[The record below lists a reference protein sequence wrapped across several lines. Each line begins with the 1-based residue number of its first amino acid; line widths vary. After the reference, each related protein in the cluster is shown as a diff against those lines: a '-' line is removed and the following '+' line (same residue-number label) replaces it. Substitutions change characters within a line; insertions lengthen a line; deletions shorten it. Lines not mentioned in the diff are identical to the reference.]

1 MIMISGKF
9 KTYIFVILSVCP
21 ALCFAGPT
29 TIKAKLDSAYLLMGK
44 QIGLHVE
51 IVQDKNK
58 TGYVPVTDGDTL
70 TRNVEIVGWR
80 NSDTTDLGNDRIQI
94 DRDLILQSFDSGL
107 YTLPPILY
115 ISGKDTFRTEKSTLK
130 VIPVNV
136 DTLKNIHDY
145 KNVEN
150 PDTKWTDYLPDFITD
165 YWWIILLCLI
175 AIAAAVYIIYRV
187 KKGKPIS
194 LPLLP
199 KKKVLPPYEEAVAAL
214 TALKSASLWQNG
226 QEKEYY
232 TRLTDI
238 LRHYIDRR
246 FGVNAMEMTT
256 SQILALLT
264 NEEAKDAKNELRK
277 ILDIADFVKFA
288 KMKPLADE
296 NEQSYRWAADFLE
309 KTKPV
314 EPVADSQ
321 AGGTAARPDDGK
333 GADDLKTTVNDDK
346 EGM

>member
-1 MIMISGKF
+1 MIMKIK
-9 KTYIFVILSVCP
+9 KIKAYIYLIAVIFPVVGM
-21 ALCFAGPT
+21 AGPV
-29 TIKAKLDSAYLLMGK
+29 TITAKLDSAYLLMGR
-44 QIGLHVE
+44 QTGMHIE
-51 IVQDKNK
+51 IVQDKTA
-58 TGYVPVTDGDTL
+58 TGYVPLTDGDTL

-80 NSDTTDLGNDRIQI
+80 SPDTTDLGNNRVQI
-94 DRDLILQSFDSGL
+94 NRDLILQSFDSGL
-107 YTLPPILY
+107 YTLPPVLY
-115 ISGKDTFRTEKSTLK
+115 ISGKDTFRTEKMTLK

-136 DTLKNIHDY
+136 DSLKNIHDY
-145 KNVEN
+145 KNVEE

-165 YWWIILLCLI
+165 YWWLILLII
-175 AIAAAVYIIYRV
+175 AVMALAFYIMYRIR
-187 KKGKPIS
+187 KGKPIA

-199 KKKVLPPYEEAVAAL
+199 KKKLLPPYEEAVAAL
-214 TALKSASLWQNG
+214 TALKTASLWQNG

-256 SQILALLT
+256 SQILELLT
-264 NEEAKDAKNELRK
+264 AEEAKDAKTELRK

-296 NEQSYRWAADFLE
+296 NEQSYMWAADFLE

-314 EPVADSQ
+314 ENAVENQ
-321 AGGTAARPDDGK
+321 TEGGPATTGEAAKDVVSDK
-333 GADDLKTTVNDDK
+333 NVKK

>member
-1 MIMISGKF
+1 MIMKIKKI
-9 KTYIFVILSVCP
+9 KTYIFLIAVMFPVMGI
-21 ALCFAGPT
+21 AGPT
-29 TIKAKLDSAYLLMGK
+29 TIKAKLDSAYLLMGR
-44 QIGLHVE
+44 QTGMHIE
-51 IVQDKNK
+51 IVQDKNA
-58 TGYVPVTDGDTL
+58 TGYIPVTDGDTL

-80 NSDTTDLGNDRIQI
+80 NSDTTDLGNNRIQI

-115 ISGKDTFRTEKSTLK
+115 ISGKDTFRTEKTTLK

-136 DTLKNIHDY
+136 DTLKNINDY

-165 YWWIILLCLI
+165 YWWIILLFILI
-175 AIAAAVYIIYRV
+175 VASAFYIIYRIQ
-187 KKGKPIS
+187 KGKPIA

-199 KKKVLPPYEEAVAAL
+199 KKKLLPPYEEAIEAL
-214 TALKSASLWQNG
+214 TALKAASLWQNG

-264 NEEAKDAKNELRK
+264 AIEAKGAKEELKK
-277 ILDIADFVKFA
+277 ILDVADFVKFA

-296 NEQSYRWAADFLE
+296 NEQSCRLATEFLE

-314 EPVADSQ
+314 EIVPENQSEEKSVGSKDISSESES
-321 AGGTAARPDDGK
+321 RKDVK
-333 GADDLKTTVNDDK
+333 R
-346 EGM
+346 EGV

>member
-1 MIMISGKF
+1 MKTGLI
-9 KTYIFVILSVCP
+9 KTYILLLVAAFVPSVC
-21 ALCFAGPT
+21 LAGPT

-44 QIGLHVE
+44 QTGMHVE
-51 IVQDKNK
+51 IVQDKSA
-58 TGYVPVTDGDTL
+58 TGYIPLTDGDTL

-130 VIPVNV
+130 VVPVNV

-145 KNVEN
+145 KNVGE
-150 PDTKWTDYLPDFITD
+150 PDTRWTDYLPDFITD
-165 YWWIILLCLI
+165 YWWLILLV
-175 AIAAAVYIIYRV
+175 AVLLLVGGYIIYRIR
-187 KKGKPIS
+187 KGKPIA

-199 KKKVLPPYEEAVAAL
+199 KKKLLPPYDEAVAAL
-214 TALKSASLWQNG
+214 AELKSASLWQNG

-232 TRLTDI
+232 TRITDI

-256 SQILALLT
+256 SQILDLLIA
-264 NEEAKDAKNELRK
+264 EEAKSAKSELRK
-277 ILDIADFVKFA
+277 ILDMADFVKFA

-296 NEQSYRWAADFLE
+296 NELTYSL
-309 KTKPV
+309 
-314 EPVADSQ
+314 S
-321 AGGTAARPDDGK
+321 
-333 GADDLKTTVNDDK
+333 LIHI
-346 EGM
+346 

>member
-1 MIMISGKF
+1 MKIKKI
-9 KTYIFVILSVCP
+9 KTYIFLIAVMFPVMGI
-21 ALCFAGPT
+21 AGPT
-29 TIKAKLDSAYLLMGK
+29 TIKAKLDSAYLLMGR
-44 QIGLHVE
+44 QTGMHIE
-51 IVQDKNK
+51 IVQDKNA
-58 TGYVPVTDGDTL
+58 TGYIPVTDGDTL

-80 NSDTTDLGNDRIQI
+80 NSDTTDLGNNRIQI

-115 ISGKDTFRTEKSTLK
+115 ISGKDTFRTEKTTLK

-136 DTLKNIHDY
+136 DTLKNINDY

-165 YWWIILLCLI
+165 YWWIILLFILI
-175 AIAAAVYIIYRV
+175 VASAFYIIYRIQ
-187 KKGKPIS
+187 KGKPIA

-199 KKKVLPPYEEAVAAL
+199 KKKLLPPYEEAIEAL
-214 TALKSASLWQNG
+214 TALKAASLWQNG

-264 NEEAKDAKNELRK
+264 AIEAKGAKEELKK
-277 ILDIADFVKFA
+277 ILDVADFVKFA

-296 NEQSYRWAADFLE
+296 NEQSCRLATEFLE

-314 EPVADSQ
+314 EIVPENQSEEKSVGSKDISSESES
-321 AGGTAARPDDGK
+321 RKDVK
-333 GADDLKTTVNDDK
+333 R
-346 EGM
+346 EGV

>member
-1 MIMISGKF
+1 MFPVMGI
-9 KTYIFVILSVCP
+9 
-21 ALCFAGPT
+21 AGPT
-29 TIKAKLDSAYLLMGK
+29 TIKAKLDSAYLLMGR
-44 QIGLHVE
+44 QTGMHIE
-51 IVQDKNK
+51 IVQDKNA
-58 TGYVPVTDGDTL
+58 TGYIPVTDGDTL

-80 NSDTTDLGNDRIQI
+80 NSDTTDLGNNRIQI

-115 ISGKDTFRTEKSTLK
+115 ISGKDTFRTEKTTLK

-136 DTLKNIHDY
+136 DTLKNINDY

-165 YWWIILLCLI
+165 YWWIILLFILI
-175 AIAAAVYIIYRV
+175 VASAFYIIYRIQ
-187 KKGKPIS
+187 KGKPIA

-199 KKKVLPPYEEAVAAL
+199 KKKLLPPYEEAIEAL
-214 TALKSASLWQNG
+214 TALKAASLWQNG

-264 NEEAKDAKNELRK
+264 AIEAKGAKEELKK
-277 ILDIADFVKFA
+277 ILDVADFVKFA

-296 NEQSYRWAADFLE
+296 NEQSCRLATEFLE

-314 EPVADSQ
+314 EIVPENQSEEKSVGSKDISSESES
-321 AGGTAARPDDGK
+321 RKDVK
-333 GADDLKTTVNDDK
+333 R
-346 EGM
+346 EGV

>member
-1 MIMISGKF
+1 MIMKIKKI
-9 KTYIFVILSVCP
+9 KTYIFFIAVMFPVMGI
-21 ALCFAGPT
+21 AGPT
-29 TIKAKLDSAYLLMGK
+29 TIKAKLDSAYLLMGR
-44 QIGLHVE
+44 QTGMHIE
-51 IVQDKNK
+51 IVQDKNA
-58 TGYVPVTDGDTL
+58 TGYIPVTDGDTL

-80 NSDTTDLGNDRIQI
+80 NSDTTDLGNNRIQI

-115 ISGKDTFRTEKSTLK
+115 ISGKDTFRTEKTTLK

-136 DTLKNIHDY
+136 DTLKNINDY

-165 YWWIILLCLI
+165 YWWIILLFILI
-175 AIAAAVYIIYRV
+175 VASAFYIIYRIQ
-187 KKGKPIS
+187 KSKPIA

-199 KKKVLPPYEEAVAAL
+199 KKKLLPPYEEAIEAL
-214 TALKSASLWQNG
+214 TALKAASLWQNG

-264 NEEAKDAKNELRK
+264 AIEAKGAKEELKK
-277 ILDIADFVKFA
+277 ILDVADFVKFA

-296 NEQSYRWAADFLE
+296 NEQLYRLATEFLE

-314 EPVADSQ
+314 EIVPENQSEEKSVGSKDISSESES
-321 AGGTAARPDDGK
+321 RKDVK
-333 GADDLKTTVNDDK
+333 R
-346 EGM
+346 EGV

>member
-1 MIMISGKF
+1 MKIKKI
-9 KTYIFVILSVCP
+9 KTYIFLIAVMFPVMGI
-21 ALCFAGPT
+21 AGPT
-29 TIKAKLDSAYLLMGK
+29 TIKAKLDSAYLLMGR
-44 QIGLHVE
+44 QTGMHIE
-51 IVQDKNK
+51 IVQDKNA
-58 TGYVPVTDGDTL
+58 TGYIPVTDGDTL

-80 NSDTTDLGNDRIQI
+80 NSDTTDLGNNRIQI

-115 ISGKDTFRTEKSTLK
+115 ISGKDTFRTEKTTLK

-136 DTLKNIHDY
+136 DTLKNINDY

-165 YWWIILLCLI
+165 YWWIILLFILI
-175 AIAAAVYIIYRV
+175 VASAIYIIYRIQ
-187 KKGKPIS
+187 KGKPIA

-199 KKKVLPPYEEAVAAL
+199 KKKLLPPYEEAIEAL
-214 TALKSASLWQNG
+214 TALKAASLWQNG

-264 NEEAKDAKNELRK
+264 AIEAKGAKEELKK
-277 ILDIADFVKFA
+277 ILDVADFVKFA

-296 NEQSYRWAADFLE
+296 NEQSCRLATEFLE

-314 EPVADSQ
+314 EIVPENQSEEKSVGSKDISSESES
-321 AGGTAARPDDGK
+321 RKDVK
-333 GADDLKTTVNDDK
+333 R
-346 EGM
+346 EGV

>member
-1 MIMISGKF
+1 MKIKKI
-9 KTYIFVILSVCP
+9 KTYIFFIAVMFPVMGI
-21 ALCFAGPT
+21 AGPT
-29 TIKAKLDSAYLLMGK
+29 TIKAKLDSAYLLMGR
-44 QIGLHVE
+44 QTGMHIE
-51 IVQDKNK
+51 IVQDKNA
-58 TGYVPVTDGDTL
+58 TGYIPVTDGDTL

-80 NSDTTDLGNDRIQI
+80 NSDTTDLGNNRIQI

-115 ISGKDTFRTEKSTLK
+115 ISGKDTFRTEKTTLK

-136 DTLKNIHDY
+136 DTLKNINDY

-150 PDTKWTDYLPDFITD
+150 PDTKWKL
-165 YWWIILLCLI
+165 
-175 AIAAAVYIIYRV
+175 
-187 KKGKPIS
+187 
-194 LPLLP
+194 
-199 KKKVLPPYEEAVAAL
+199 LPPYEEAIEAL
-214 TALKSASLWQNG
+214 TALKAASLWQNG

-264 NEEAKDAKNELRK
+264 AIEAKGAKEELKK
-277 ILDIADFVKFA
+277 ILDVADFVKFA

-296 NEQSYRWAADFLE
+296 NEQSYRLATEFLE

-314 EPVADSQ
+314 EIVPENQSEEKSVGSKDISSESES
-321 AGGTAARPDDGK
+321 RKDVK
-333 GADDLKTTVNDDK
+333 R
-346 EGM
+346 EGV

>member
-1 MIMISGKF
+1 MIMKIKKI
-9 KTYIFVILSVCP
+9 KTYIFLIAVMFPVMGI
-21 ALCFAGPT
+21 AGPT
-29 TIKAKLDSAYLLMGK
+29 TIKAKLDSAYLLMGR
-44 QIGLHVE
+44 QTGMHIE
-51 IVQDKNK
+51 IVQDKNA
-58 TGYVPVTDGDTL
+58 TGYIPVTDGDTL

-80 NSDTTDLGNDRIQI
+80 NSDTTDLGNNRIQI

-115 ISGKDTFRTEKSTLK
+115 ISGKDTFRTEKTTLK

-136 DTLKNIHDY
+136 DTLKNINDY

-165 YWWIILLCLI
+165 YWWIILLFILI
-175 AIAAAVYIIYRV
+175 VASALYIIYRIQ
-187 KKGKPIS
+187 KGKPIA

-199 KKKVLPPYEEAVAAL
+199 KKKLLPPYEEAIEAL
-214 TALKSASLWQNG
+214 TALKAASLWQNG

-264 NEEAKDAKNELRK
+264 AIEAKGAKEELKK
-277 ILDIADFVKFA
+277 ILDVADFVKFA

-296 NEQSYRWAADFLE
+296 NEQSYRLATEFLE

-314 EPVADSQ
+314 EIVPENQSEEKSV
-321 AGGTAARPDDGK
+321 GGKDISSESESRKDVK
-333 GADDLKTTVNDDK
+333 R
-346 EGM
+346 EGV

>member
-1 MIMISGKF
+1 MFPVMGI
-9 KTYIFVILSVCP
+9 
-21 ALCFAGPT
+21 AGPT
-29 TIKAKLDSAYLLMGK
+29 TIKAKLDSAYLLMGR
-44 QIGLHVE
+44 QTGMHIE
-51 IVQDKNK
+51 IVQDKNA
-58 TGYVPVTDGDTL
+58 TGYIPVTDGDTL

-80 NSDTTDLGNDRIQI
+80 NSDTTDLGNNRIQI

-115 ISGKDTFRTEKSTLK
+115 ISGKDTFRTEKTTLK

-136 DTLKNIHDY
+136 DTLKNINDY

-165 YWWIILLCLI
+165 YWWIILLFILI
-175 AIAAAVYIIYRV
+175 VASAIYIIYRIQ
-187 KKGKPIS
+187 KGKPIA

-199 KKKVLPPYEEAVAAL
+199 KKKLLPPYEEAIEAL
-214 TALKSASLWQNG
+214 TALKAASLWQNG

-264 NEEAKDAKNELRK
+264 AIEAKGAKEELKK
-277 ILDIADFVKFA
+277 ILDVADFVKFA

-296 NEQSYRWAADFLE
+296 NEQSCRLATEFLE

-314 EPVADSQ
+314 EIVPENQSEEKSVGSKDISSESES
-321 AGGTAARPDDGK
+321 RKDVK
-333 GADDLKTTVNDDK
+333 R
-346 EGM
+346 EGV

>member
-1 MIMISGKF
+1 MIMKIKKI
-9 KTYIFVILSVCP
+9 KTYIFLIAVMFPVMGI
-21 ALCFAGPT
+21 AGPT
-29 TIKAKLDSAYLLMGK
+29 TIKAKLDSAYLLMGR
-44 QIGLHVE
+44 QTGMHIE
-51 IVQDKNK
+51 IVQDKNA
-58 TGYVPVTDGDTL
+58 TGYIPVTDGDTL

-80 NSDTTDLGNDRIQI
+80 NSDTTDLGNNRIQI

-115 ISGKDTFRTEKSTLK
+115 ISGKDTFRTEKTTLK

-136 DTLKNIHDY
+136 DTLKNINDY

-165 YWWIILLCLI
+165 YWWIILLFILI
-175 AIAAAVYIIYRV
+175 VASAIYIIYRIQ
-187 KKGKPIS
+187 KGKPIA

-199 KKKVLPPYEEAVAAL
+199 KKKLLPPYEEAIEAL
-214 TALKSASLWQNG
+214 TALKAASLWQNG

-264 NEEAKDAKNELRK
+264 AIEAKGAKEELKK
-277 ILDIADFVKFA
+277 ILDVADFVKFA

-296 NEQSYRWAADFLE
+296 NEQSCRLATEFLE

-314 EPVADSQ
+314 EIVPENQSEEKSVGSKDISSESES
-321 AGGTAARPDDGK
+321 RKDVK
-333 GADDLKTTVNDDK
+333 R
-346 EGM
+346 EGV

>member
-1 MIMISGKF
+1 MIMKIKKI
-9 KTYIFVILSVCP
+9 KTYIFLIAVMFPVMGI
-21 ALCFAGPT
+21 AGPT
-29 TIKAKLDSAYLLMGK
+29 TIKAKLDSAYLLMGR
-44 QIGLHVE
+44 QTGMHIE
-51 IVQDKNK
+51 IVQDKNA
-58 TGYVPVTDGDTL
+58 TGYIPVTDGDTL

-80 NSDTTDLGNDRIQI
+80 NSDTTDLGNNRIQI

-115 ISGKDTFRTEKSTLK
+115 ISGKDTFRTEKTTLK

-136 DTLKNIHDY
+136 DTLKNINDY

-165 YWWIILLCLI
+165 YWWIILLFILI
-175 AIAAAVYIIYRV
+175 VASAIYIIYRIQ
-187 KKGKPIS
+187 KGKPIA

-199 KKKVLPPYEEAVAAL
+199 KKKLLPPYEEAIEAL
-214 TALKSASLWQNG
+214 TALKAASLWQNG

-264 NEEAKDAKNELRK
+264 AIEAKGAKEELK
-277 ILDIADFVKFA
+277 NILDVADFVKFA

-296 NEQSYRWAADFLE
+296 NEQSCRLATEFLE

-314 EPVADSQ
+314 EIVPENQSEEKSVGSKDISSESES
-321 AGGTAARPDDGK
+321 RKDVK
-333 GADDLKTTVNDDK
+333 R
-346 EGM
+346 EGV